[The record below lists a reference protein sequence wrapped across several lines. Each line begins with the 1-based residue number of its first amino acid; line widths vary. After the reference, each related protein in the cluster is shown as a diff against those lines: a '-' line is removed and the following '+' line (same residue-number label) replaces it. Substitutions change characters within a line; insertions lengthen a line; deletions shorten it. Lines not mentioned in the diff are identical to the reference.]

1 MRKRATLAEEDPHE
15 TLYYSTHNQENEDA
29 ASSLIT
35 AKNNTTTNNYNN
47 TMPASRM
54 QPMSISMGKDY
65 DSTLQQRRESSHRK
79 TIVAIL
85 LTSVSLVFSW
95 VVLGARKATVAHQ
108 TTSIC
113 RSYNAAYFK
122 RLALQISETTDPSH
136 LCLTTIVTNH
146 SQCRCHNP
154 FMARRQDSSQVVS
167 VDQWMDIVQMN
178 AALIQTNYSIL
189 DGHNNNNNHRQPDV
203 LLYGDSITERLLGR
217 FFGRYG
223 PKMQEYARVTEQLLT
238 RAGGGSIDGLP
249 LGISSDEVR
258 SWIVCL

>member
-1 MRKRATLAEEDPHE
+1 
-15 TLYYSTHNQENEDA
+15 
-29 ASSLIT
+29 
-35 AKNNTTTNNYNN
+35 
-47 TMPASRM
+47 MPAARF
-54 QPMSISMGKDY
+54 QPMSISVGKDY

-79 TIVAIL
+79 TIVAVL

-95 VVLGARKATVAHQ
+95 IVLGARKATVAHQ

-122 RLALQISETTDPSH
+122 RLALQVSSERTTQDESH
-136 LCLTTIVTNH
+136 LCVTTVVTNH

-154 FMARRQDSSQVVS
+154 FVPQQQESSNVVS
-167 VDQWMDIVQMN
+167 VDQWMDILQMN
-178 AALIQTNYSIL
+178 SALIQKNYSIL
-189 DGHNNNNNHRQPDV
+189 DNSGHHRQPDV

-238 RAGGGSIDGLP
+238 KAGGGQMDGLP

-258 SWIVCL
+258 WWTVLCVVVFDPF